1 MEIINQNRFNDLKA
15 TGQLP
20 SPNGVALAILNL
32 MQQDD
37 VTVKDITHVIQTDP
51 ALSGRLIKFANSV
64 HFSTRRAI
72 VSISEAVMLIGMPM
86 VRQLVL
92 GFSVLSN
99 FRYGKCS
106 AFNYKEFWSRSLA
119 TAIANQAL
127 SARAKTAAEETFT
140 CGLLSDI
147 GSLAMATLFPERYA
161 EILNAAAG
169 KSLDE
174 IASQEQEQ
182 FATDHKEMTVALL
195 KEWGFP
201 AIFMETVYHHENPD
215 NGNFQEGSR
224 AYTLV
229 HGLHLASC
237 LAKVC
242 LADESSR
249 RLLLPRLY
257 VLGARLGIDSEALM
271 VLSDSVVAEW
281 QDWGRIL
288 DVPTQE
294 LPPFAEMASSLPET
308 PEIGGDEA
316 PEQAA
321 KAEFPMRILVADDD
335 KSIAL
340 YLRKILS
347 DCGHVVVTAA
357 NGKDAQQKVV
367 EFNPQIVISDWM
379 MPEMDGISLCKSL
392 RSTREGR
399 RIYFLI
405 LTALEEEGQLIEAF
419 EAGVDDYV
427 VKPFSPKVL
436 KARLRAGQRV
446 IQLQEELTREREEV
460 RRVATELAVTN
471 RRLQRLALTDPL
483 TLLPNRRYGMDRL
496 EQEWAAS
503 KRSGRPLCCMLID
516 LDRFKQINDS
526 YGHDVGD
533 MALQQAAAILKEF
546 SRTQDLISRV
556 GGEEFLVLCP
566 DTGMKAA
573 VQYAERIRKTF
584 EAASFKAAKTG
595 CKMTV
600 SIGVAERDHAM
611 DHFSKLLKVAD
622 LALYQAKQKGR
633 NRVVMASQG
642 EGGIF
647 WESPI

>member
-1 MEIINQNRFNDLKA
+1 MVERHSLAFTQQMEISTQNKFNDLKA

-20 SPNGVALAILNL
+20 SPKGVALAILDL
-32 MQQDD
+32 MQRDD
-37 VTVKDITHVIQTDP
+37 VTVQEVARVVQTDP

-64 HFSTRRAI
+64 HFSTRRSI

-92 GFSVLSN
+92 GFSVLSH
-99 FRYGKCS
+99 FRNGKCRV
-106 AFNYKEFWSRSLA
+106 FDYEGFWSRSLA

-127 SARAKTAAEETFT
+127 SARARTAAEETFT
-140 CGLLSDI
+140 CGLLSNI
-147 GSLAMATLFPERYA
+147 GSLAMATLFPDRYA

-169 KSLDE
+169 SSPAE
-174 IASQEQEQ
+174 IARLEQEQ
-182 FATDHKEMTVALL
+182 FATDHNEMTTALL

-215 NGNFQEGSR
+215 EGNFQEGSR
-224 AYTLV
+224 TYTLA

-237 LAKVC
+237 LAKLC
-242 LADESSR
+242 LADEGSR
-249 RLLLPRLY
+249 RMLLPRMY
-257 VLGARLGIDSEALM
+257 VLGARLGIDSEALIA
-271 VLSDSVVAEW
+271 LSDSVVTEW
-281 QDWGRIL
+281 QEWGRIL

-294 LPPFAEMASSLPET
+294 LPSFAEMAASFPTT
-308 PEIGGDEA
+308 PEIGSDET
-316 PEQAA
+316 PEQSA

-340 YLRKILS
+340 YLQKILS

-357 NGKDAQQKVV
+357 NGKEAQQQVV

-379 MPEMDGISLCKSL
+379 MPEMDGIEFCKSL

-399 RIYFLI
+399 RVYFLI
-405 LTALEEEGQLIEAF
+405 LTAQEAEDQLVEAF

-427 VKPFSPKVL
+427 VKPFSSKL
-436 KARLRAGQRV
+436 IKARLRAGQRV

-460 RRVATELAVTN
+460 RRASTELAITN
-471 RRLQRLALTDPL
+471 RRLQRLALTDSL

-503 KRSGRPLCCMLID
+503 KRNGRPLCCMLID
-516 LDRFKQINDS
+516 LDHFKRINDS

-533 MALQQAAAILKEF
+533 LALKQAATTLKEF
-546 SRTQDLISRV
+546 SRSQDLISRV
-556 GGEEFLVLCP
+556 GGEEFLVICP
-566 DTGMKAA
+566 DTDIKAA
-573 VQYAERIRKTF
+573 IQYAERIRKTF
-584 EAASFKAAKTG
+584 EAVSFKVGNTD

-600 SIGVAERDHAM
+600 SIGVAERNHAL
-611 DHFSKLLKVAD
+611 DDFSKLLKVAD

-633 NRVVMASQG
+633 NRVVMAG
-642 EGGIF
+642 
-647 WESPI
+647 